1 MPWAAA
7 AHRLPRLMDLD
18 SEAKLKVKVKVKVKE
33 EKEKEEQEVREKRR
47 RRRRKCEGSQPL
59 WLTRKD
65 QYLHCVKSFLCTVY
79 SCRSH
84 GIASRKTGRW
94 HMN

>member
-33 EKEKEEQEVREKRR
+33 EKEKEEQEVREK